1 VKVTPVK
8 RKRRACHQAR
18 RGLPVKTSNRLCDM
32 VEALKRTQIMR
43 MIYSQQYV
51 NDATK
56 TGKKAKP

>member
-1 VKVTPVK
+1 VKAAPVK

-18 RGLPVKTSNRLCDM
+18 RGLPAKTSNRLCDM
-32 VEALKRTQIMR
+32 VEALKRTQNMR
-43 MIYSQQYV
+43 RIHPQQYV